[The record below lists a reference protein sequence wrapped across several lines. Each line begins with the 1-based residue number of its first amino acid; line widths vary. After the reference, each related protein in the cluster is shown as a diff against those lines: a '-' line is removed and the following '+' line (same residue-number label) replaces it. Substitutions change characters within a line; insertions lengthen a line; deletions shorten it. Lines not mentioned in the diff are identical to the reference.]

1 MARARTEE
9 KRREIVDVASK
20 LFEEHGFERTSMSMI
35 AERLGGSKATL
46 YGYFRS
52 KEQLLA
58 AVLLY
63 DVTEEADRLMNELLS
78 SSDLRE
84 GLIKLGIAYMT
95 RRLSATPIANVRMV
109 ATQPAGSTVGKEFF
123 ERVLGPAWERLAKRF
138 AAMMEQGLLRKADPW
153 VAAMHWKGLNEW
165 DMFEKRLLGAIDGP
179 DPELLKRSA
188 TLAAD
193 AFLTLYG
200 ADGDTT
206 GTKATRRKP
215 AKAGK
220 PARGFRTSPS
230 PTG

>member
-1 MARARTEE
+1 VARVRTEE
-9 KRREIVDVASK
+9 KRREIVDVASE
-20 LFEEHGFERTSMSMI
+20 LFEQHGFERTSMSMI
-35 AERLGGSKATL
+35 ADRLGGSKATL

-78 SSDLRE
+78 SKDLRD

-95 RRLSATPIANVRMV
+95 RRLSATPIANIRMV

-123 ERVLGPAWERLAKRF
+123 DRVLGPAWQRLARRF
-138 AAMMEQGLLRKADPW
+138 GLMMDQGLLKRADPW

-179 DPELLKRSA
+179 DPELLQKSSA
-188 TLAAD
+188 LAAD
-193 AFLTLYG
+193 AFLKLYG
-200 ADGDTT
+200 VEKGRKSSPKARRA
-206 GTKATRRKP
+206 TKRDK
-215 AKAGK
+215 
-220 PARGFRTSPS
+220 
-230 PTG
+230 